1 MDDSID
7 RKVQFVANLLK
18 VHDKDAGEL
27 KNLYSGL
34 PFNYNDEAIQ
44 KLIKK
49 SNESCL
55 KYKSL
60 AEKKHKSN
68 LGLKIDNL
76 KRLEILRQL
85 FCGKYM
91 VCDVRSGISLIIGLV
106 DAPSMTFFNYD
117 VKFYPSLVK
126 IDSGVEIAPKVEIGE
141 NIDLK
146 EYAKSGL
153 PHIDIKKDV
162 WLGLGVK
169 VKNNVTINE
178 RVVVGA
184 GGIVETDI
192 ESSSLA
198 LGRPAKVK
206 RKITKEEKENRYGKG
221 SPFTID
227 EENVLYEAVSKWT
240 KLKRVKFHNILE
252 GNQFNLIDSKLMKL
266 YKTTHT
272 ISEGLNASNLSIE
285 EKNKGIDYLF
295 PLKGENLKVGHNLH
309 LDMIGT
315 SKIGS
320 NVVIGDNVTIGGNL
334 IVGDNVVIG
343 SNTSLFASGHP
354 IYSKRRKMMFKLKKG
369 IVQIGQNDLIVI
381 KDNVKIGSNVIIT
394 PGSVVDKDIPDNVI
408 YAKNKII

>member
-7 RKVQFVANLLK
+7 RKVQFVAKLLK
-18 VHDKDAGEL
+18 VSDKASGEL

-49 SNESCL
+49 SNELCL

-76 KRLEILRQL
+76 KRVEILRQL
-85 FCGKYM
+85 FCGKDM
-91 VCDVRSGISLIIGLV
+91 VCDVRSGINLIIGLV

-117 VKFYPSLVK
+117 VKFNPVLVK
-126 IDSGVEIAPKVEIGE
+126 IESGVEIAPKVEIGE
-141 NIDLK
+141 FKDLK
-146 EYAKSGL
+146 EYANCGL
-153 PHIDIKKDV
+153 PYINIKKDV

-178 RVVVGA
+178 KVVVGA
-184 GGIVETDI
+184 GGIVEADI
-192 ESSSLA
+192 ESESLA
-198 LGRPAKVK
+198 IGRPAKVK
-206 RKITKEEKENRYGKG
+206 RKITSEEKENRYGKG

-227 EENVLYEAVSKWT
+227 EEDVLYEAVSKWT

-272 ISEGLNASNLSIE
+272 ISEGLNAKDLSFE
-285 EKNKGIDYLF
+285 ERLKGIDYLF
-295 PLKGENLKVGHNLH
+295 PLKGENLQVGHNLH

-320 NVVIGDNVTIGGNL
+320 NVVMGDNITIGGNL

-343 SNTSLFASGHP
+343 NNTSLFASGHP
-354 IYSKRRKMMFKLKKG
+354 IYSKRRKMKFSFKRGL
-369 IVQIGQNDLIVI
+369 VQIGQNDLIVI
-381 KDNVKIGSNVIIT
+381 KDNVKIGNNVIIT
-394 PGSVVDKDIPDNVI
+394 PGSVVDKDVPDNVI
-408 YAKNKII
+408 FSKGKII

>member
-18 VHDKDAGEL
+18 VSDKESNEL

-34 PFNYNDEAIQ
+34 PFNYEDEAIQ

-49 SNESCL
+49 SNELCL
-55 KYKSL
+55 KFKSL

-91 VCDVRSGISLIIGLV
+91 VCDVRSGINLIIGLV

-126 IDSGVEIAPKVEIGE
+126 IEGGVEIAPKVEIGE

-146 EYAKSGL
+146 EYANKGL
-153 PHIDIKKDV
+153 PHIEIKKDV

-178 RVVVGA
+178 KVVVGA
-184 GGIVETDI
+184 GAFVETDI
-192 ESSSLA
+192 ESESLA

-206 RKITKEEKENRYGKG
+206 RKITNEEKENRYGKG
-221 SPFTID
+221 SPFTLD
-227 EENVLYEAVSKWT
+227 EENILYEAVSKWT
-240 KLKRVKFHNILE
+240 KLKRIKFHNILE
-252 GNQFNLIDSKLMKL
+252 GNQFNLIDSRLMKL

-272 ISEGLNASNLSIE
+272 ISEGLNANDLSLE
-285 EKNKGIDYLF
+285 ERLKGIDYLF
-295 PLKGENLKVGHNLH
+295 PLKGENLKIGHNLH
-309 LDMIGT
+309 LDMLGT
-315 SKIGS
+315 SKIGN
-320 NVVIGDNVTIGGNL
+320 NVIIGDDVTIGGNL

-343 SNTSLFASGHP
+343 NNTSLFASGHP

-369 IVQIGQNDLIVI
+369 IVQIGQNDLIII
-381 KDNVKIGSNVIIT
+381 KDNVKIGNNVIII
-394 PGSVVDKDIPDNVI
+394 PGSVVDRDIPDNVI
-408 YAKNKII
+408 FSKGKII

>member
-18 VHDKDAGEL
+18 VHDKASGEL

-49 SNESCL
+49 SNELCI
-55 KYKSL
+55 KFKSL
-60 AEKKHKSN
+60 AEKKHNSN

-91 VCDVRSGISLIIGLV
+91 VCDVRSGINLIIGLV

-117 VKFYPSLVK
+117 VKFNPALVK

-146 EYAKSGL
+146 DFASTGL

-169 VKNNVTINE
+169 IKNNVTINE
-178 RVVVGA
+178 KVVVGA
-184 GGIVETDI
+184 GAVVESDI
-192 ESSSLA
+192 ERESLA

-206 RKITKEEKENRYGKG
+206 RKITSEEKENRYGKG
-221 SPFTID
+221 SPFSMD
-227 EENVLYEAVSKWT
+227 EENILYDAVTRWT

-272 ISEGLNASNLSIE
+272 ISEGLNAKDLSNE
-285 EKNKGIDYLF
+285 ERLKGIDYLF
-295 PLKGENLKVGHNLH
+295 PLKGENLKIGHNLH

-320 NVVIGDNVTIGGNL
+320 NVVIGDDVTIGGNL

-343 SNTSLFASGHP
+343 NNTSLFASGHP

-381 KDNVKIGSNVIIT
+381 KDNVKIGSNVIII
-394 PGSVVDKDIPDNVI
+394 PGSVVDRDIPDNVI
-408 YAKNKII
+408 YSKGKII

>member
-18 VHDKDAGEL
+18 VHDKASGEL

-34 PFNYNDEAIQ
+34 PFNYEDEAIQ

-49 SNESCL
+49 SNELCL
-55 KYKSL
+55 KFKSL

-91 VCDVRSGISLIIGLV
+91 VCDVRSGINLIIGLV

-126 IDSGVEIAPKVEIGE
+126 IEGGVEIAPKVEIGE

-146 EYAKSGL
+146 EYANKGL
-153 PHIDIKKDV
+153 PHIEIKKDV

-184 GGIVETDI
+184 GGIVESDI
-192 ESSSLA
+192 ESDSLA

-221 SPFTID
+221 SPFTEE
-227 EENVLYEAVSKWT
+227 EENILYEAVSKWT

-272 ISEGLNASNLSIE
+272 ISESLSSNDLSLE
-285 EKNKGIDYLF
+285 ERLKGIDYLF
-295 PLKGENLKVGHNLH
+295 PLKGEKFKLGKNLH

-334 IVGDNVVIG
+334 IIGNNVTIG
-343 SNTSLFASGHP
+343 NNTSLFASGHP

-381 KDNVKIGSNVIIT
+381 KDNVKIGSNVIII
-394 PGSVVDKDIPDNVI
+394 PGSVVDRDVPDNVI
-408 YAKNKII
+408 YSKGKII